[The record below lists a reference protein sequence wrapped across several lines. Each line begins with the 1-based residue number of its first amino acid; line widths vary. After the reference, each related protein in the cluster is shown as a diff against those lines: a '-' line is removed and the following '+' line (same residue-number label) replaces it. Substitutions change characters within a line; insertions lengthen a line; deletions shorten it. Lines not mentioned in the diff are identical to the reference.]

1 MFSGEI
7 SELKK
12 VQFEIIAIQN
22 QNLQIFEDQLDSF
35 EQNILVLGNS
45 VQLLFSRQQNNDS
58 SSKLYRVVGSSYSDC
73 GASGDSIHIS
83 GISVSPDTISIPG
96 TIVITA
102 SITNTAN
109 ISAPIKADVSVKV
122 KVSIITIDLCAEG
135 LINCSFADVCA
146 DASATGISLC
156 PVPAGTISVNQLSIP
171 IPAIPSVPV
180 DKVTVEA
187 KAVLSQNGAE
197 LGCGEATVKADFNQL
212 ELNHF

>member
-1 MFSGEI
+1 MNRFS
-7 SELKK
+7 
-12 VQFEIIAIQN
+12 
-22 QNLQIFEDQLDSF
+22 
-35 EQNILVLGNS
+35 ILVVALALVAKTQSGPIEE
-45 VQLLFSRQQNNDS
+45 QNNDS